1 MTAVFQKSCF
11 LKEQSPNIHLFQ
23 KRCLPRQLFPERNV
37 SQKSCFPKEG
47 FPSPKRKSFPRKL
60 CPNIPVLGFPIYK
73 KLSPRRA
80 VSHKIPKR
88 RVSKSQDKCFPRKLF
103 PNRSFLQDNC
113 FQKEL
118 FPNISVSYY
127 NCLIRPLP
135 PICSPPF
142 PPWNFFLLKHYCSHR
157 NKFSCFW
164 QKAISTRQPYKFALF
179 ELSSRF

>member
-1 MTAVFQKSCF
+1 MFPKRAVSQRKGFPVPREKVFQGNCV
-11 LKEQSPNIHLFQ
+11 PIYLFW
-23 KRCLPRQLFPERNV
+23 V
-37 SQKSCFPKEG
+37 SQ
-47 FPSPKRKSFPRKL
+47 
-60 CPNIPVLGFPIYK
+60 YTK
-73 KLSPRRA
+73 KLFPRRA

-142 PPWNFFLLKHYCSHR
+142 PPGNFFLLKHYCSHR